1 MNRPARPAARYVL
14 PQFTERTSAGS
25 RTLDP
30 YSKLLDER
38 IIFLGTVIDDTAAND
53 VIAQFL
59 HLEYAAPDRDVSL
72 YINSPGG
79 SLSAMSAIYDTMQV
93 VTCDVETTCLGQAAS
108 TAALLL
114 AAGAP
119 GKRMALPGARIV
131 VQQPAFEEPL
141 RGQPSDLEI
150 QARELLRLRAQ
161 LAEMLVR
168 HTGQSLERIAADL
181 ERDKIFEAQDAKA
194 YGLVDHVIKNRKT
207 SLSAPGP
214 R

>member
-1 MNRPARPAARYVL
+1 MNRPDARYVL
-14 PQFTERTSAGS
+14 PQFTERTSSGT

-30 YSKLLDER
+30 YSRLLEER
-38 IIFLGTVIDDTAAND
+38 IIFLGTAVDDTSAND

-59 HLEYAAPDRDVSL
+59 HLEYAAPDRDISL

-79 SLSAMSAIYDTMQV
+79 SPSAMSAIYDTMQV
-93 VTCDVETTCLGQAAS
+93 VTCDIETTCLGQAAS

-141 RGQPSDLEI
+141 RGRPSDLEI
-150 QARELLRLRAQ
+150 HAQELLRLRAQ
-161 LAEMLVR
+161 LTDMFVR
-168 HTGQSLERIAADL
+168 HTGQTPERVTEDL
-181 ERDKIFEAQDAKA
+181 ERDKIFDAEDAKS

-207 SLSAPGP
+207 SLISPGS